1 MLLIVLQSNVSFS
14 QTGWYQ
20 QTLPVTGTISDMQ
33 FINAQTGWITLFNPT
48 NFVKTTNGGNN
59 WIIQQAGSDQFEHFE
74 FLNDTLGF
82 ATGHIGASGQVSKTT
97 NGGINWVLL
106 YTGSNY
112 FSNLSFINNDTGYFC
127 GTDGNFAGIWR
138 TTNGGTSITRIF
150 TTNFFTIE
158 QILFLK
164 QKYEDEYY
172 GWWLSSGF
180 MSKTTNSGFTWSTP
194 VDSVNGLP
202 GDYYWLFFLEKDT
215 GWVVF
220 EPNLNNVKIYKTQNG
235 GTNWV
240 EQINSDGFAEVC
252 FINQS
257 VGWAGSGSFK
267 IYATKNGGNIW
278 GTQVSPIFISQWT
291 SLFDSL
297 TAWTGY
303 TRLAHTTDGG
313 GIITY
318 VGIDP
323 TNTKV
328 PIAFQLKQNY
338 PNPFNPQTT
347 IEFSILNQSRVSLIL
362 YDITGKEILMV
373 YDNQI
378 LTPGN
383 YKVSLDFSK
392 KTLSSG
398 TYFYSM
404 KANDNNSGSLYNETR
419 KMIYVK

>member
-1 MLLIVLQSNVSFS
+1 MPKFVLLI
-14 QTGWYQ
+14 
-20 QTLPVTGTISDMQ
+20 
-33 FINAQTGWITLFNPT
+33 
-48 NFVKTTNGGNN
+48 
-59 WIIQQAGSDQFEHFE
+59 
-74 FLNDTLGF
+74 
-82 ATGHIGASGQVSKTT
+82 
-97 NGGINWVLL
+97 
-106 YTGSNY
+106 
-112 FSNLSFINNDTGYFC
+112 NLS
-127 GTDGNFAGIWR
+127 
-138 TTNGGTSITRIF
+138 GGLD
-150 TTNFFTIE
+150 
-158 QILFLK
+158 Q
-164 QKYEDEYY
+164 
-172 GWWLSSGF
+172 
-180 MSKTTNSGFTWSTP
+180 
-194 VDSVNGLP
+194 
-202 GDYYWLFFLEKDT
+202 
-215 GWVVF
+215 
-220 EPNLNNVKIYKTQNG
+220 
-235 GTNWV
+235 
-240 EQINSDGFAEVC
+240 
-252 FINQS
+252 NQS
-257 VGWAGSGSFK
+257 VWWAGSGSFK

-323 TNTKV
+323 SNTEV